1 MILMSLPPAGNVAIG
16 QSFQPSLK
24 LTLNEEVLE
33 TDENLI
39 QFLSR
44 LTTMVEDMI
53 SQFEQY
59 SEEQGAG
66 QVS

>member
-1 MILMSLPPAGNVAIG
+1 
-16 QSFQPSLK
+16 
-24 LTLNEEVLE
+24 
-33 TDENLI
+33 
-39 QFLSR
+39 